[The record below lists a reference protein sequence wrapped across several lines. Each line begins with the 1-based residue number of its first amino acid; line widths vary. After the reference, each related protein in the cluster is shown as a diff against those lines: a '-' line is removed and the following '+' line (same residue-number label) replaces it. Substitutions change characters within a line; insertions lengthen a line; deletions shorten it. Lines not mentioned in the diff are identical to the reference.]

1 MIECTLR
8 EIGEYGSA
16 LPNYNKRKRQGKY
29 HGSDFYGMVPGY
41 GIKKWVVGV
50 YIDVDYQSYLDGQTS
65 EEEIVKKCI
74 EFLNQPPP
82 RRKYQKKKPQPLYGN
97 IDEKPIRFSFKQD
110 ESGTFIEALL
120 VTDQKKNKKF
130 WGAGGVG
137 AVKRKRG
144 RPRKDEQ

>member
-8 EIGEYGSA
+8 EMGEYGNA

-29 HGSDFYGMVPGY
+29 HGSDFYGQVAEY

-50 YIDVDYQSYLDGQTS
+50 YIDVDYQQYLNDCTS
-65 EEEIVKKCI
+65 EEVIVRECI
-74 EFLNQPPP
+74 KFLNQPPP

-97 IDEKPIRFSFKQD
+97 IDESPLRFSFKRD

-130 WGAGGVG
+130 WGAGGRG
-137 AVKRKRG
+137 TVKRKRG